1 LRRTQQRVTELRRT
15 VRHPQPS
22 GDWPA
27 LPWPPF

>member
-1 LRRTQQRVTELRRT
+1 VAELLRTGV
-15 VRHPQPS
+15 HPQPS